1 MYSMYSLSIWAFAH
15 STSHTPTKALVG
27 GGGAGHSRDGS
38 SRGKRAPYD
47 RPRAHSHT
55 LAGFF
60 LLPILKCFIFFI
72 FYFYFFFLKTLIWKI
87 KTYPPCARARV
98 PGLSTIKKKSLQ
110 STALA
115 RIGNHL
121 LKPFS
126 KMWQTQDHSNNVSI
140 RIFVTM
146 APNNILTQKI

>member
-1 MYSMYSLSIWAFAH
+1 MLNRLLPVELRARIVNCVGWDMYYMYSLSIWAFAH

-60 LLPILKCFIFFI
+60 LLPILKCFIFL
-72 FYFYFFFLKTLIWKI
+72 YFFFLFYLFLYI
-87 KTYPPCARARV
+87 Y
-98 PGLSTIKKKSLQ
+98 
-110 STALA
+110 
-115 RIGNHL
+115 
-121 LKPFS
+121 FS
-126 KMWQTQDHSNNVSI
+126 M
-140 RIFVTM
+140 
-146 APNNILTQKI
+146 